1 MRSFIFGLLTMASAV
16 SALFF
21 LRYWSRTRDR
31 LFGFLALAFAAMV
44 GEWIYHLSIQRDL
57 EMTAYP
63 VYIIRFAA
71 FMIILIGILDK
82 NRRGNRS

>member
-31 LFGFLALAFAAMV
+31 LFGFFALAFGVMAANWATQL
-44 GEWIYHLSIQRDL
+44 GIRPEL
-57 EMTAYP
+57 EASEYR
-63 VYIIRFAA
+63 VYVVRFIA
-71 FMIILIGILDK
+71 FMLIIIGIIDK
-82 NRRGNRS
+82 NRRSNRP